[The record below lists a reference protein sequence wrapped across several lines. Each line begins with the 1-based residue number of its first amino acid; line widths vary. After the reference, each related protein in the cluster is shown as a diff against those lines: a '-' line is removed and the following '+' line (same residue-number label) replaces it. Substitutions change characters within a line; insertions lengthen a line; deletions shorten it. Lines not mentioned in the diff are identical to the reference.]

1 MLEDRVTLGSQLL
14 RTQWNAHLDVL
25 NLPLCPSTTIHP
37 DAAVL
42 QPLCTSLLLLVDGC
56 QNSIGTFLV
65 GSVWVG
71 KVASHINLMRLYLL
85 QQGSY
90 HLYVLLCHRQLLNF
104 STLIEWQIKEVY
116 MVERNL
122 IIGAGSASLTTAN
135 QSLDGQD
142 VASIKVALLLIGK
155 EVLDFLIFIRNHTI
169 L

>member
-1 MLEDRVTLGSQLL
+1 M
-14 RTQWNAHLDVL
+14 
-25 NLPLCPSTTIHP
+25 
-37 DAAVL
+37 
-42 QPLCTSLLLLVDGC
+42 
-56 QNSIGTFLV
+56 

-142 VASIKVALLLIGK
+142 VAGIEIALLLVGEEFLNLLVLLRDNAVLGISENLVEAVD
-155 EVLDFLIFIRNHTI
+155 EVHESCYLLVAYSDVTRCFVSHVNLVLLLNQSADSTTH
-169 L
+169 

>member
-1 MLEDRVTLGSQLL
+1 M
-14 RTQWNAHLDVL
+14 
-25 NLPLCPSTTIHP
+25 
-37 DAAVL
+37 
-42 QPLCTSLLLLVDGC
+42 
-56 QNSIGTFLV
+56 

-90 HLYVLLCHRQLLNF
+90 HLYILLGHRQLLNL
-104 STLIEWQIKEVY
+104 STLIEWQVKEVY

-122 IIGAGSASLTTAN
+122 IIGAGCTSLTTAN

-142 VASIKVALLLIGK
+142 VASIEIALLLIGK
-155 EVLDFLIFIRNHTI
+155 EALDFLIFIRNHTI